1 MQAVSRTILSI
12 IAVFATGVAA
22 AADVDGKWA
31 GMVGQSEITF
41 TFKADGEK
49 LTGTLDNAA
58 QAGVMEIK
66 DGKIKG
72 SDITFHVVRTLNN
85 AETKVEW
92 TGKLA
97 GDEIKLQRAA
107 VGGNAA
113 ADVVAKRVKPDPAP
127 VPAPR

>member
-1 MQAVSRTILSI
+1 MTSLGRTIL
-12 IAVFATGVAA
+12 ALAGVLVAGMA
-22 AADVDGKWA
+22 SAADIDGNWA
-31 GMVGQSEITF
+31 GMVGQSEIKF

-58 QAGVMEIK
+58 QAGAMEIK

-72 SDITFHVVRTLNN
+72 SDLSFHVVRALNN

-97 GDEIKLQRAA
+97 GDELKLQRAA

-113 ADVVAKRVKPDPAP
+113 AEVVARRVKPDPAKSK
-127 VPAPR
+127 